1 MKKLVSLMLILGILA
16 STFVVFAY
24 TPVKVI
30 IDDKEVVFAEG
41 DVCAQIINNST
52 MMPMREIFESLGAKL
67 NWVAETKTV
76 IATTENGKVITLVV
90 GSKNMSVADV
100 ASGEVKEIEIP
111 VAPVLVTAQ
120 NKAKFG
126 ARVLVPMRAISES
139 LDMQVDWDKEN
150 YIAYANNK

>member
-1 MKKLVSLMLILGILA
+1 MKKLISLMLIVGILA
-16 STFVVFAY
+16 SALVAFAY

-30 IDDKEVVFAEG
+30 IDEKEVQFAEG
-41 DVCAQIINNST
+41 DVCAQIIGNST

-67 NWVAETKTV
+67 NWVPETKTV
-76 IATTENGKVITLVV
+76 VATTENGKVITLVV
-90 GSKNMSVADV
+90 GSKQMSVTDV
-100 ASGEVKEIEIP
+100 ISGEVKDVEIP
-111 VAPVLVTAQ
+111 VAPVMITAQ

-139 LDMQVDWDKEN
+139 LDMQVDWDGVN